1 MSEPWMWE
9 QMGLGGAT
17 WQMEFTD
24 VEDGVMRLVDCAR
37 YLLDDQH
44 GHHFAIVG
52 EGTVLVCSE
61 LALGCLRE
69 GGLLPEWTPGS
80 ESGEESGEESE
91 CGESGDESGED
102 GDGEWQV
109 WEQEV
114 SSAGEEAED
123 EMLEPGEV
131 WEPRPSW
138 RTHGAMVWFHE
149 KVRGHQVSRTETEP
163 MTLWDGT
170 VIGRQLL
177 LDCSCGRS
185 WVCR

>member
-1 MSEPWMWE
+1 MWE

-80 ESGEESGEESE
+80 
-91 CGESGDESGED
+91 D

-114 SSAGEEAED
+114 SSTGEEAED
-123 EMLEPGEV
+123 EVVEPGEV

-138 RTHGAMVWFHE
+138 RVHGAVVWFHE
-149 KVRGHQVSRTETEP
+149 KVRGHQVTRTEIEP

-170 VIGRQLL
+170 VIGRQAL